1 MVCEMNKSLI
11 ILYLLPLLAY
21 CSNQQKIVIANQLT
35 KLNDTI
41 EFRVEKEIKFA
52 NTTTFEFI
60 NNSKK
65 PITIFGPWLK
75 NIEKFES
82 GNWRKV
88 RILNCPCG
96 ANCIAPPKILI
107 LQSLEK
113 HIVNW
118 NLLESWCDKNQ
129 KNEMPLTIVKQSS
142 TGLYRIS
149 TDYSIDG
156 IERMRLTK
164 EFNIIN

>member
-1 MVCEMNKSLI
+1 MKKSLI
-11 ILYLLPLLAY
+11 IICFLPFLVH
-21 CSNQQKIVIANQLT
+21 CVHRQKAVIASQLP
-35 KLNDTI
+35 KVNDTI
-41 EFRVEKEIKFA
+41 EFRVEKEIKYA
-52 NTTTFEFI
+52 NTATFEFI
-60 NNSKK
+60 NKSKN

-75 NIEKFES
+75 KIEKFES

-118 NLLESWCDKNQ
+118 NLLESWCDKNK
-129 KNEMPLTIVKQSS
+129 KNEIPLTIEKQSS